1 MRAIPPNPG
10 ALLPSTH
17 SAILGMEDGET
28 VYWKRRGLENIDRR
42 LKQTNKQKKEKER
55 EREKKKEGERK
66 RSEEENTLGNCNVNV
81 NVNVKVA
88 WALMLHLVI
97 RNEGQLLLCEGS
109 MC

>member
-28 VYWKRRGLENIDRR
+28 VYWKRRGSENINRR
-42 LKQTNKQKKEKER
+42 LKQTNK
-55 EREKKKEGERK
+55 KKKK
-66 RSEEENTLGNCNVNV
+66 LGNCNVNV

>member
-1 MRAIPPNPG
+1 MRAIPTNPG

-42 LKQTNKQKKEKER
+42 LKQTNKQKKKKR
-55 EREKKKEGERK
+55 EREKKKKEGERK
-66 RSEEENTLGNCNVNV
+66 RSEEENTLGNY
-81 NVNVKVA
+81 VKVA